1 MDAIAEIHSELPIL
15 SDMPDTT
22 EMPETLEVL
31 PIAELKRKPGRPAGS
46 KNKTV
51 TQKVTKEEVEKP
63 CTPPPHGKRPRT
75 PSPDP
80 AAPKH
85 HPRPAKKRSRTRVV
99 ILSSSESEEAPPLV
113 RVVRKPRAVK
123 VVSSSSEDEA
133 PPARPMAAAPVH
145 FEADIRANHQQHL
158 AARRKTYD
166 AYFQHLK

>member
-15 SDMPDTT
+15 SDMPYTP
-22 EMPETLEVL
+22 EMAEALEALPE
-31 PIAELKRKPGRPAGS
+31 PKRKPGRPAGS

-51 TQKVTKEEVEKP
+51 TPKVTKEDVVN
-63 CTPPPHGKRPRT
+63 TPPPRVKHSRT
-75 PSPDP
+75 PSPES
-80 AAPKH
+80 ASPKRR
-85 HPRPAKKRSRTRVV
+85 PRPAKKRSRTRVV
-99 ILSSSESEEAPPLV
+99 ILSSSESEEAAPLV

-133 PPARPMAAAPVH
+133 PPARPVTAALAH